1 MKTLAIWLALI
12 AISIVAFW
20 HFTNNGADRKKDPVS
35 AGGAIPGIERRYGF
49 FGIVTLPLL
58 TSEFA

>member
-35 AGGAIPGIERRYGF
+35 AVERSLGLK
-49 FGIVTLPLL
+49 GVTASLALL
-58 TSEFA
+58 LCRS